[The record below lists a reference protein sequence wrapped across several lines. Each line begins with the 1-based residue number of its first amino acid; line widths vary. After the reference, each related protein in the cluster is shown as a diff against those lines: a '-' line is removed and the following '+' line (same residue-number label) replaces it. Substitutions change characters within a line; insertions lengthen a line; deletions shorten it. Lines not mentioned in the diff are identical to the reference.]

1 MVWLQGRKGGYFGDC
16 KGTEQYSDLN
26 VLNTKNEY
34 EDISPLIQVTANS
47 AYLAYGQYYRVGN
60 EVHLKGCFN
69 FNTNVSANTII
80 KFGMLPYAPN
90 KDMRLPCVAN
100 PHDNYTVYAARCMVG
115 SDGSISFQSG
125 TACREFAVSIDY
137 KLD

>member
-1 MVWLQGRKGGYFGDC
+1 MFK
-16 KGTEQYSDLN
+16 TEFCLNNHTN

-34 EDISPLIQVTANS
+34 EDISSLIQINANG
-47 AYLAYGQYYRVGN
+47 AYLAYEQCYRVGN

-69 FNTNVSANTII
+69 FNTNISTNTIT

-90 KDMRLPCVAN
+90 IDMRFPCTGN
-100 PHDNYTVYAARCMVG
+100 PHNNYTVYAARCMIG
-115 SDGSISFQSG
+115 ADGSIAFQSG

-137 KLD
+137 RLE